1 MKLKNACDPYRI
13 WSSIYISKISE
24 NTEILTFG
32 LEKYWPWK
40 HTLWIYGYNLKTS
53 LSTLAIS

>member
-13 WSSIYISKISE
+13 WSSIYIYISKISE

-32 LEKYWPWK
+32 LEKY
-40 HTLWIYGYNLKTS
+40 
-53 LSTLAIS
+53 